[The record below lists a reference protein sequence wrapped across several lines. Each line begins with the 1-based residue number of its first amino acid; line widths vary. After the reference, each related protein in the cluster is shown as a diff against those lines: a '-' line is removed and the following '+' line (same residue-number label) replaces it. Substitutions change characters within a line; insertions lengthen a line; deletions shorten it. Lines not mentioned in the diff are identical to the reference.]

1 MDWKKLIADLQASG
15 VTQVQ
20 MAQKCKCAQTTISDI
35 LNGRIEH
42 PRYEIGAALV
52 AMLPKRRR
60 SELSPKDGCNA

>member
-20 MAQKCKCAQTTISDI
+20 MAKKCKCAQTTISDI

-52 AMLPKRRR
+52 AIHPTRRR
-60 SELSPKDGCNA
+60 TPKEAA

>member
-1 MDWKKLIADLQASG
+1 
-15 VTQVQ
+15 

-60 SELSPKDGCNA
+60 TSKEAA